1 MALNYGAS
9 CASLST
15 QFCHPTPASVMARQT
30 MKDDI
35 VVNNAP
41 AILQQYMPSAKSGT
55 KSGSNN
61 NSTKNNSSPN
71 AKPTRRQVLIQKNAD
86 RHRQYERMVSEW
98 QDKLLDPVSE
108 QVLGEA
114 DIKGKF
120 RISLNERKVYDITPL
135 KQFCSS
141 KCLVASRWFVSQLT
155 EEPLYLRNTDPE
167 QLSRIN
173 VSIVPLDMDLEYVAT
188 ARVGFE
194 KSMQKLYTE
203 FQRIRGRHAPVE
215 TTASPKPTNAFSIE
229 APERLAKVV
238 PTHAGTD
245 TSKDSSEASHQQ
257 QQQSSEQ
264 PQSSSTSMA
273 ALSPNASAYIQS
285 ILATVPSTP
294 STIRIVERESSLEP
308 STLTSAM
315 STERSS
321 QNDIDRA
328 MQDAYGTPS
337 RQHDA
342 DNATKRD
349 TFEIVEGFRVPTS
362 RSAQQKPSTML
373 LSHRKKHGI
382 TSSAESQDSQK
393 AGSSASAVTIEDKA
407 ATDSIEKG
415 LKNIKIADQQPEDDA
430 LV

>member
-1 MALNYGAS
+1 
-9 CASLST
+9 
-15 QFCHPTPASVMARQT
+15 MARQT

-71 AKPTRRQVLIQKNAD
+71 AKPTRRQVLIQKNVD

-173 VSIVPLDMDLEYVAT
+173 VSIVPLDMDLE
-188 ARVGFE
+188 
-194 KSMQKLYTE
+194 E

-245 TSKDSSEASHQQ
+245 TSKDRSEASHQQ

-264 PQSSSTSMA
+264 PQSSSTSIA
-273 ALSPNASAYIQS
+273 GLSPNASAYIQS

-308 STLTSAM
+308 STLTSTM
-315 STERSS
+315 STDRSS

-328 MQDAYGTPS
+328 MQDAYGTPP

-382 TSSAESQDSQK
+382 TSSAGSQDSQK
-393 AGSSASAVTIEDKA
+393 AGSSASAITIEDKV